1 MKKSLLLIT
10 LLLAGAASAETV
22 VKLNGFAGADVAIV
36 NDLLNKIV
44 NPTLARDGIRAV
56 FEPFQGDFNAAL
68 TNALSSGTAGD
79 LVYIDLFVSSGFI
92 KTGKL
97 LPLNGK
103 LDTRPFVPSLI
114 KAFSEKNKVY
124 AIAKDFN
131 SLAITYNK
139 DLFDEAGV
147 AYPDDK
153 DTWTS
158 FSDKLRKVKKA
169 LGNEYYGICLPADF
183 ARFGAFAFATG
194 WKVFDS
200 KGNSNLLDPRFKQA
214 FNFYTGLVK
223 DKTAVLPSDLSQG
236 WSGGCFGGGK
246 VAAALEGAWI
256 SGFLRD
262 SAPNLKYGTAPVP
275 RNDKTKK
282 RGNFLY
288 TVGWAVNK
296 DSKNQAAALKVLE
309 QLTSEKT
316 QQFILTEGLAIP
328 SRTSLQNN
336 PYFSKTTQEAQN
348 ARIVFQGASD
358 GYVYGY
364 NFGQYGGDWMNPVNA
379 ALQAVMSG
387 KATTDEAL
395 KKAQTDL
402 NAVMKR

>member
-1 MKKSLLLIT
+1 MRRSLLLVT
-10 LLLAGAASAETV
+10 ALLAGAASAQTV

-44 NPTLARDGIRAV
+44 NPALAKDNIKAV

-79 LVYIDLFVSSGFI
+79 LMYIDIFVAPGFI

-103 LDTRPFVPSLI
+103 ISTKPFVPSLV
-114 KAFSEKNKVY
+114 KAFTDSGKVY
-124 AIAKDFN
+124 AVAKDFN
-131 SLAITYNK
+131 SLAITFNK
-139 DLFDEAGV
+139 DLFDEADV
-147 AYPDDK
+147 AYPNEN
-153 DTWTS
+153 DTWST
-158 FSDKLRKVKKA
+158 FADKLRKVKKA
-169 LGNEYYGICLPADF
+169 LGNDYAGICLPADF

-194 WKVFDS
+194 WKTFDS
-200 KGNSNLLDPRFKQA
+200 KGNSNLLDPRFKEA

-223 DKTAVLPSDLSQG
+223 DKTAILPSDLSQG
-236 WSGGCFGGGK
+236 WSGGCFGTGK
-246 VAAALEGAWI
+246 VAAAIEGAWI

-262 SAPNLKYGTAPVP
+262 SAPNLKYGTAPIP
-275 RNDKTKK
+275 KNDKTKK
-282 RGNFLY
+282 RGNFIF

-296 DSKNQAAALKVLE
+296 DSKNQAAALKVLD

-328 SRTSLQNN
+328 SRTSLQGNS
-336 PYFSKTTQEAQN
+336 YFNKTTQEAMN
-348 ARIVFQGASD
+348 AKVVFNGASD

-364 NFGQYGGDWMNPVNA
+364 SFKQYGGDWMTPVNA

-387 KATTDEAL
+387 KSSVDEAL
-395 KKAQTDL
+395 RKAQTEL
-402 NAVMKR
+402 NSVMKR